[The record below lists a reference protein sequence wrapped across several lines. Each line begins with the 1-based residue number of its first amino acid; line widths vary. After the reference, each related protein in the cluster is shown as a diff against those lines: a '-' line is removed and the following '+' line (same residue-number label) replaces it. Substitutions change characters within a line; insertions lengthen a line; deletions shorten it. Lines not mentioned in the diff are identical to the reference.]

1 MVAGPRSHW
10 HIGARSARGHA
21 LTFMQ
26 QDTRD
31 LAGWI
36 AHLARVDIPV
46 LRTTARALAALRE
59 DPNRIDARGVAA
71 VVTRD
76 PLMTV
81 KVLHY
86 FQQRRSARQQ
96 HDVIQV
102 EQAVMMLGMEAF
114 FANVRP
120 EPLVEDV
127 LRGNADALTSLLRV
141 VRRAQRAS
149 RYAAEWAARLVDL
162 RWEEVRIAA
171 LLHDLADLLMWCFAP
186 ETMLAIRA
194 AQRRDPTLRSRDVQQ
209 QTFGFALL
217 DLQRAL
223 IREWALSELLLRLM
237 DDNAAQQP
245 RVRNVVLAV
254 NLARHSA
261 DGWDNAALPDD
272 YAQIAEL
279 LRMRP
284 EEVPALVGA
293 TPKGE
298 AEG

>member
-1 MVAGPRSHW
+1 MEHEPH
-10 HIGARSARGHA
+10 
-21 LTFMQ
+21 
-26 QDTRD
+26 D

-36 AHLARVDIPV
+36 AHFAQVDIPV
-46 LRTTARALAALRE
+46 LRSTARALAARRD
-59 DPNRIDARGVAA
+59 DPNHLDARGVAHA
-71 VVTRD
+71 VTRD
-76 PLMTV
+76 PLMTL
-81 KVLHY
+81 KVLRY
-86 FQQRRSARQQ
+86 LQQQRRGERQ

-120 EPLVEDV
+120 QPLVEDV
-127 LRGNADALTSLLRV
+127 LRGNREALTSLLRV

-186 ETMLAIRA
+186 DKMLAIRA
-194 AQRRDPTLRSRDVQQ
+194 AQRRDSALRSRDIQQ

-217 DLQRAL
+217 DLQHAL

-237 DDNAAQQP
+237 DDDAAQQP

-279 LRMRP
+279 LRMRLQ
-284 EEVPALVGA
+284 EVPAFVGA
-293 TPKGE
+293 EPKQD
-298 AEG
+298 APAA

>member
-1 MVAGPRSHW
+1 M
-10 HIGARSARGHA
+10 RGNA
-21 LTFMQ
+21 QRFMQ
-26 QDTRD
+26 QDIHD

-36 AHLARVDIPV
+36 AHLARVEIPV
-46 LRTTARALAALRE
+46 LRSTARALAALRE
-59 DPNRIDARGVAA
+59 DPNRIDARSVAQ

-81 KVLHY
+81 KVLRH
-86 FQQRRSARQQ
+86 FQQRRSERQR
-96 HDVIQV
+96 DVIQV

-114 FANVRP
+114 FADVRP

-127 LRGNADALTSLLRV
+127 LLGNVDALTSLLRV

-149 RYAAEWAARLVDL
+149 RYAAEWAGRLVDL

-186 ETMLAIRA
+186 DTMLAIRA
-194 AQRRDPTLRSRDVQQ
+194 AQRRDATLRSRDVQQ
-209 QTFGFALL
+209 QMLGFAML

-223 IREWALSELLLRLM
+223 TREWALSELLLRLM
-237 DDNAAQQP
+237 DDDAAQQP

-272 YAQIAEL
+272 YAQIADL
-279 LRMRP
+279 LRIRP
-284 EEVPALVGA
+284 EEVPPLVGA
-293 TPKGE
+293 QPQG
-298 AEG
+298 

>member
-1 MVAGPRSHW
+1 MEHDI
-10 HIGARSARGHA
+10 H
-21 LTFMQ
+21 
-26 QDTRD
+26 D

-36 AHLARVDIPV
+36 AHLAQVDLPV
-46 LRTTARALAALRE
+46 LRSTARALAALHE
-59 DPNRIDARGVAA
+59 DPNRVDARSIAQ

-86 FQQRRSARQQ
+86 FQQRRSARQ

-102 EQAVMMLGMEAF
+102 EQAVMMIGMEAF

-120 EPLVEDV
+120 EPLAEDM
-127 LRGNADALTSLLRV
+127 LRGNVDALASLLRV
-141 VRRAQRAS
+141 VRRARRAS

-186 ETMLAIRA
+186 EKMLAIRA
-194 AQRRDPTLRSRDVQQ
+194 AQKRDPTLRSRDVQQ
-209 QTFGFALL
+209 QMLGFVML

-237 DDNAAQQP
+237 DDTAAQQA

-284 EEVPALVGA
+284 EEMPALVGA